1 MKKTSP
7 EGGTPRTYEIR
18 ELRAADLGN
27 GLVEALGN
35 LTDIG
40 GLTPGTAQK
49 ILRTMRRARVYHV
62 LVAVGAD
69 GQVMGATT
77 LLVEQKFIHGGGLV
91 GHIEDVA
98 VRRGYEGRGVGG
110 SLVKAA
116 VEMAEGLACYK
127 CILDCT
133 DELVGFYEK
142 LGFRRHDVGMR
153 IDFKKN
159 SKRKPKPDDQA

>member
-7 EGGTPRTYEIR
+7 GGGAPRTYEIR
-18 ELRAADLGN
+18 EIRAGDLDN
-27 GLVEALGN
+27 GFVEALGN
-35 LTDIG
+35 LTDTG
-40 GLTPGTAQK
+40 GLTPGAARK
-49 ILRTMRRARVYHV
+49 ILRTMRHARVYHV

-116 VEMAEGLACYK
+116 AEVAEGLACYK

-153 IDFKKN
+153 IDFKRN
-159 SKRKPKPDDQA
+159 SRRKPQRNDQD